1 LIPDQGAEDRKDTTN
16 NMEIIGLDI
25 GGTNIKTGLARNGK
39 ILFLRSLPTRAFVS
53 GDSVVNQVMNAV
65 EPWAGRAQAIGI
77 GSAGIIDS
85 RLGVIKYSP
94 NLGWYNLPLA
104 RILSGKFHKPVRILN
119 DVNAVLLGEW
129 RYGAA
134 RGFDD
139 VFLFTLGTGVGGA
152 AICAGKMV
160 FGANGF
166 AGEFGHATINFN
178 GPRCVCGNRGCL
190 ESYVG
195 TKFILRR
202 ARQLIKE
209 SPSRLRRYDQLT
221 PKIIADEAKKGD
233 RVSREI
239 FEEIGRYLGIG
250 IGNLLNL
257 FDPAL
262 IVISGGISRAGKVLF
277 QPIHQ
282 AIGKTAFGSGV
293 RQFRI
298 TAGRLGDRAGILGAA
313 YFATLKRIENR

>member
-1 LIPDQGAEDRKDTTN
+1 MD
-16 NMEIIGLDI
+16 IIGLDI
-25 GGTNIKTGLARNGK
+25 GGTNIKAGLVRNGK
-39 ILFLRSLPTRAFVS
+39 ILSLRNLPTLAFLS
-53 GDSVVNQVMNAV
+53 KDSIVKQVISAI
-65 EPWAGRAQAIGI
+65 EPWVGRAKAIGI

-85 RLGVIKYSP
+85 RLGVVKYSP
-94 NLGWYNLPLA
+94 NLGWYDLPLA
-104 RILSGKFHKPVRILN
+104 RILSAKFRKPVRILN
-119 DVNAVLLGEW
+119 DVNAVLFGEW
-129 RYGAA
+129 RYGSAY
-134 RGFDD
+134 GYDD

-152 AICAGKMV
+152 AICGGKMV

-178 GPRCVCGNRGCL
+178 GHRCICGNRGCL

-195 TKFILRR
+195 TKSILRR
-202 ARQLIKE
+202 ARQLMKKT
-209 SPSRLRRYDQLT
+209 PSRLRRYAQLT

-262 IVISGGISRAGKVLF
+262 IIISGGISRAGKVLF
-277 QPIHQ
+277 QPIRQ
-282 AIGKTAFGSGV
+282 AIRSTAFGSGI
-293 RQFRI
+293 RYYRI
-298 TAGRLGDRAGILGAA
+298 KPGKLGDRAGILGAA
-313 YFATLKRIENR
+313 YFAILKKP